1 MAISIEL
8 IKELRESTGAGILEC
23 RKALENAN
31 GDMKAA
37 LDFLR
42 EKGLATA
49 KKRSTRTASEGVVEV
64 YSHGGGRVGVLVEL
78 NCETDFVGRSEAFRT
93 LAHEIALQVAAT
105 SPLYIAEEDIPADVL
120 EHETRIATAKA
131 LEEGKKE
138 AIIPKI
144 VEGSL
149 KKYKEEFV
157 LLNQAYVRDDSI
169 TVRDLINQNIAS
181 MGENV
186 IVRRFIRYGLGETTE
201 DAAEEEAAA

>member
-1 MAISIEL
+1 MAISIDM

-49 KKRSTRTASEGVVEV
+49 KKRSARVASEGVVEV

-105 SPLYIAEEDIPADVL
+105 SPLYISEEDIPADVL
-120 EHETRIATAKA
+120 EHEEKIATAKA
-131 LEEGKKE
+131 REEGKKE

-144 VEGSL
+144 VEGSI
-149 KKYKEEFV
+149 KKYKDEFV
-157 LLNQAYVRDDSI
+157 LLNQTYVRDESVTI
-169 TVRDLINQNIAS
+169 QDLINQNIAS

-186 IVRRFIRYGLGETTE
+186 IVRRFARFGLGETTGT
-201 DAAEEEAAA
+201 AEEEA

>member
-1 MAISIEL
+1 MAISIDM

-49 KKRSTRTASEGVVEV
+49 KKRSARVASEGVVEV

-105 SPLYIAEEDIPADVL
+105 SPLYISEEDIPADVL
-120 EHETRIATAKA
+120 DHEEKIAATKA
-131 LEEGKKE
+131 REEGKKE

-144 VEGSL
+144 VEGSI
-149 KKYKEEFV
+149 KKYKDEFV
-157 LLNQAYVRDDSI
+157 LLNQAYVRDESVTI
-169 TVRDLINQNIAS
+169 QDLINQNIAS

-186 IVRRFIRYGLGETTE
+186 IVRRFARFGLGETTE
-201 DAAEEEAAA
+201 SAEEEA

>member
-1 MAISIEL
+1 MAITIDM
-8 IKELRESTGAGILEC
+8 IKELRENTGAGILEC

-49 KKRSTRTASEGVVEV
+49 KKRSARAASEGVVEV

-78 NCETDFVGRSEAFRT
+78 NCETDFVGRLEAFRN
-93 LAHEIALQVAAT
+93 LAHEIALQVAAI
-105 SPLYIAEEDIPADVL
+105 SPLYISESDIPAEVL
-120 EHETRIATAKA
+120 EHEEKIASAKA
-131 LEEGKKE
+131 REEGKKE

-144 VEGSL
+144 VEGSI
-149 KKYKEEFV
+149 KKYKDEFV
-157 LLNQAYVRDDSI
+157 LLNQSYVRDDSI
-169 TVRDLINQNIAS
+169 TVQDLINQNIAS

-186 IVRRFIRYGLGETTE
+186 IVRRFARFALGETTE
-201 DAAEEEAAA
+201 EVEDEA

>member
-1 MAISIEL
+1 MAISIDM

-49 KKRSTRTASEGVVEV
+49 KKRSARVASEGVVEV

-105 SPLYIAEEDIPADVL
+105 SPLYISEEDIPADVL
-120 EHETRIATAKA
+120 EHEEKIAATKA
-131 LEEGKKE
+131 REEGKKE

-144 VEGSL
+144 VEGSI
-149 KKYKEEFV
+149 KKYKDEFV
-157 LLNQAYVRDDSI
+157 LLNQAYVRDESVTI
-169 TVRDLINQNIAS
+169 QDLINQNIAS

-186 IVRRFIRYGLGETTE
+186 IVRRFARFGL
-201 DAAEEEAAA
+201 

>member
-1 MAISIEL
+1 MAISIDM

-49 KKRSTRTASEGVVEV
+49 KKRSARVASEGVVEV

-105 SPLYIAEEDIPADVL
+105 SPLYISEEDIPADVL
-120 EHETRIATAKA
+120 EHEEKIAATKA
-131 LEEGKKE
+131 REEGKKE

-144 VEGSL
+144 VEGSI
-149 KKYKEEFV
+149 KKYKDEFV
-157 LLNQAYVRDDSI
+157 LLNQAYVRDESVTI
-169 TVRDLINQNIAS
+169 QDLINQNIAS

-186 IVRRFIRYGLGETTE
+186 IVRRFARFGLGETTE
-201 DAAEEEAAA
+201 SAEEEA

>member
-1 MAISIEL
+1 MAISIDM

-49 KKRSTRTASEGVVEV
+49 KKRSARVASEGIVEV

-105 SPLYIAEEDIPADVL
+105 SPLYISEEDIPADVL
-120 EHETRIATAKA
+120 EHEEKIAATKA
-131 LEEGKKE
+131 REEGKKE

-144 VEGSL
+144 VEGSI
-149 KKYKEEFV
+149 KKYKDEFV
-157 LLNQAYVRDDSI
+157 LLNQAYVRDESVTI
-169 TVRDLINQNIAS
+169 QDLINQNIAS

-186 IVRRFIRYGLGETTE
+186 IVRRFARFGLGETTE
-201 DAAEEEAAA
+201 SAEEEA

>member
-1 MAISIEL
+1 MAISIDM

-49 KKRSTRTASEGVVEV
+49 KKRSARVASEGVVEV

-105 SPLYIAEEDIPADVL
+105 SPLYISEEDIPADVL
-120 EHETRIATAKA
+120 EHEEKIAATKA
-131 LEEGKKE
+131 REEGKKE

-144 VEGSL
+144 VEGSI
-149 KKYKEEFV
+149 KKYKDEFV
-157 LLNQAYVRDDSI
+157 LLNQAYVRDESVTI
-169 TVRDLINQNIAS
+169 QDLINQNIAS

-186 IVRRFIRYGLGETTE
+186 IVRRFARFGLGETTE
-201 DAAEEEAAA
+201 SAEEA

>member
-1 MAISIEL
+1 MAISIDM

-49 KKRSTRTASEGVVEV
+49 KKRSARVASEGLVEV

-105 SPLYIAEEDIPADVL
+105 SPLYISEEDIPADVL
-120 EHETRIATAKA
+120 EHEEKIATAKA
-131 LEEGKKE
+131 REEGKKE

-144 VEGSL
+144 VEGSI
-149 KKYKEEFV
+149 KKYKDEFV
-157 LLNQAYVRDDSI
+157 LLNQTYVRDESVTI
-169 TVRDLINQNIAS
+169 QDLINQNIAS

-186 IVRRFIRYGLGETTE
+186 IVRRFALNHYFLFILYFMI
-201 DAAEEEAAA
+201 

>member
-1 MAISIEL
+1 MAITIDM

-31 GDMKAA
+31 GDMKTA

-49 KKRSTRTASEGVVEV
+49 KKRSARAASEGVVEV

-78 NCETDFVGRSEAFRT
+78 NCETDFVGRSEAFRN

-105 SPLYIAEEDIPADVL
+105 SPLYISESDIPAEVL
-120 EHETRIATAKA
+120 EHEEKIASAKA
-131 LEEGKKE
+131 REEGKKE

-144 VEGSL
+144 VEGSI
-149 KKYKEEFV
+149 KKYKDEFV
-157 LLNQAYVRDDSI
+157 LLNQSYVRDDSI
-169 TVRDLINQNIAS
+169 TVQDLINQNIAS

-186 IVRRFIRYGLGETTE
+186 IVRRFARFALGETTE
-201 DAAEEEAAA
+201 EVEDEA

>member
-1 MAISIEL
+1 MAISIDM

-49 KKRSTRTASEGVVEV
+49 KKRSARVASEGVVEV

-105 SPLYIAEEDIPADVL
+105 SPLYISEEDIPADVL
-120 EHETRIATAKA
+120 EHEEKIATAKA
-131 LEEGKKE
+131 REEGKKE

-144 VEGSL
+144 VEGSI
-149 KKYKEEFV
+149 KKYKDEFV
-157 LLNQAYVRDDSI
+157 LLNQAYVRDESVTI
-169 TVRDLINQNIAS
+169 QDLINQNIAS

-186 IVRRFIRYGLGETTE
+186 IVRRFARFGLGETTE
-201 DAAEEEAAA
+201 TAEEEA

>member
-1 MAISIEL
+1 MAISVEM
-8 IKELRESTGAGILEC
+8 IKELREATGAGILEC

-49 KKRSTRTASEGVVEV
+49 QKRAARTASEGVVEV

-105 SPLYIAEEDIPADVL
+105 SPLYITEEDIPAEVI
-120 EHETRIATAKA
+120 EHETKIATAKA

-144 VEGSL
+144 VEGSI

-157 LLNQAYVRDDSI
+157 LMNQAYVRDDSI
-169 TVRDLINQNIAS
+169 TIRDLINQNIAS

-186 IVRRFIRYGLGETTE
+186 IVRRFARYGLGETTE
-201 DAAEEEAAA
+201 GESEEEA

>member
-1 MAISIEL
+1 MAISIDM

-49 KKRSTRTASEGVVEV
+49 KKRSARVASEGVVEV

-105 SPLYIAEEDIPADVL
+105 SPLYISEEDIPADVL
-120 EHETRIATAKA
+120 EHEEKIAATKA
-131 LEEGKKE
+131 REEGKKE

-144 VEGSL
+144 VEGSI
-149 KKYKEEFV
+149 KKYKDEFV
-157 LLNQAYVRDDSI
+157 LLNQAYVRDESVTI
-169 TVRDLINQNIAS
+169 QDLINQNIAS

-186 IVRRFIRYGLGETTE
+186 IEIGRAHV
-201 DAAEEEAAA
+201 

>member
-1 MAISIEL
+1 MAISIDM

-49 KKRSTRTASEGVVEV
+49 KKRSARVASEGVVEV

-105 SPLYIAEEDIPADVL
+105 SPLYISEEDIPADVL
-120 EHETRIATAKA
+120 EHEEKIAATKA
-131 LEEGKKE
+131 REEGKKE

-144 VEGSL
+144 VEGSI
-149 KKYKEEFV
+149 KKYKDEFV
-157 LLNQAYVRDDSI
+157 LLNQAYVRDESVTI
-169 TVRDLINQNIAS
+169 QDLINNYLIFYCYQTS
-181 MGENV
+181 LRV
-186 IVRRFIRYGLGETTE
+186 LF
-201 DAAEEEAAA
+201 

>member
-1 MAISIEL
+1 MAISIDM

-49 KKRSTRTASEGVVEV
+49 KKRSARVASEGVVEV

-105 SPLYIAEEDIPADVL
+105 SPLYISEEDIPADVL
-120 EHETRIATAKA
+120 EHEEKIATAKA
-131 LEEGKKE
+131 REEGKKE

-144 VEGSL
+144 VEGSI
-149 KKYKEEFV
+149 KKYKDEFV
-157 LLNQAYVRDDSI
+157 LLNQTYVRDESVTI
-169 TVRDLINQNIAS
+169 QDLINQNIAS

-186 IVRRFIRYGLGETTE
+186 IVRRFVRFGLGETTE
-201 DAAEEEAAA
+201 TAEEEA

>member
-1 MAISIEL
+1 MAISIDM

-49 KKRSTRTASEGVVEV
+49 KKRSARVASEGVVEV

-105 SPLYIAEEDIPADVL
+105 SPLYISEEDIPADVL
-120 EHETRIATAKA
+120 EHEEKIAATKA
-131 LEEGKKE
+131 REEGKKE

-144 VEGSL
+144 VEGSI
-149 KKYKEEFV
+149 KKYKDEFV
-157 LLNQAYVRDDSI
+157 LLNQTYVRDESVTI
-169 TVRDLINQNIAS
+169 QDLINQNIAS

-186 IVRRFIRYGLGETTE
+186 IVRRFARFGLGETTE
-201 DAAEEEAAA
+201 TAEEEA

>member
-1 MAISIEL
+1 MAISIDM

-49 KKRSTRTASEGVVEV
+49 KKRSARVASEGVVEV

-105 SPLYIAEEDIPADVL
+105 SPLYISEEDIPADVL
-120 EHETRIATAKA
+120 EHEEKIAATKA
-131 LEEGKKE
+131 REEGKKE

-144 VEGSL
+144 VEGSI
-149 KKYKEEFV
+149 KKYKDEFV
-157 LLNQAYVRDDSI
+157 LLNQAYVRDESVTI
-169 TVRDLINQNIAS
+169 QDLINQNIAS

-186 IVRRFIRYGLGETTE
+186 IVRRFARFGLGETTE
-201 DAAEEEAAA
+201 AAEEEA

>member
-1 MAISIEL
+1 MAISIDM

-49 KKRSTRTASEGVVEV
+49 KKRSARVASEGVVEV

-105 SPLYIAEEDIPADVL
+105 SPLYISEEDIPADVL
-120 EHETRIATAKA
+120 EHEEKIAAAKA
-131 LEEGKKE
+131 REEGKKE

-144 VEGSL
+144 VEGSI
-149 KKYKEEFV
+149 KKYKDEFV
-157 LLNQAYVRDDSI
+157 LLNQAYVRDESVTI
-169 TVRDLINQNIAS
+169 QDLINQNIAS

-186 IVRRFIRYGLGETTE
+186 IVRRFARFGLGETTE
-201 DAAEEEAAA
+201 SAEEEA

>member
-1 MAISIEL
+1 MAISIDM

-49 KKRSTRTASEGVVEV
+49 KKRSARVASEGVVEV

-105 SPLYIAEEDIPADVL
+105 SPLYISEEDIPADAL
-120 EHETRIATAKA
+120 EHEEKIATAKA
-131 LEEGKKE
+131 REEGKKE

-144 VEGSL
+144 VEGSI
-149 KKYKEEFV
+149 KKYKDEFV
-157 LLNQAYVRDDSI
+157 LLNQTYVRDESVTI
-169 TVRDLINQNIAS
+169 QDLINQNIAS

-186 IVRRFIRYGLGETTE
+186 IVRRFARFGLGETTE
-201 DAAEEEAAA
+201 TAEEEA

>member
-1 MAISIEL
+1 MAISIDM

-49 KKRSTRTASEGVVEV
+49 KKRSARVASEGVVEV

-105 SPLYIAEEDIPADVL
+105 SPLYISEEDIPADVL
-120 EHETRIATAKA
+120 EHEEKIATAKA
-131 LEEGKKE
+131 WEEGKKE

-144 VEGSL
+144 VEGSI
-149 KKYKEEFV
+149 KKYKDEFV
-157 LLNQAYVRDDSI
+157 LLNQTYVRDESVTI
-169 TVRDLINQNIAS
+169 QDLINQNIAS

-186 IVRRFIRYGLGETTE
+186 IVRRFARFGLGETTE
-201 DAAEEEAAA
+201 SAEEEA